1 MNKAKTWIG
10 FLMLSPNILMGL
22 LWMVFGIARSWVD
35 EIYWASV
42 HLPKTA
48 DEAIATGVVVGIPA
62 LCGIW
67 LLKK

>member
-1 MNKAKTWIG
+1 
-10 FLMLSPNILMGL
+10 
-22 LWMVFGIARSWVD
+22 MVFGIARSWVD